1 MRLLHT
7 SDWHL
12 GRTLCG
18 ERRDATFKAF
28 LDWLLELIDARA
40 IDTLLIAG
48 DIFDSAMPPISAQN
62 QYYEFLAALRTRTAC
77 RNVIIVSGNH
87 DSALFLDAPG
97 ALLNALN
104 IRVIGRAAE
113 NPEDSVV
120 AVTDSKGATEAVVC
134 AVPFL
139 RESDLHTLTDADT
152 LTNRTER
159 ITESVAGHYRK
170 STDAALRLYPAL
182 EESLPLIVTGH
193 LFARGGKTGTNEREL
208 YVGSLGDVPDSVFPP
223 EADYVAL
230 GHLHRPQTV
239 AGNPAHRYCGSPM
252 ALDFSE
258 AAGRHCVNLVTFNG
272 KTPAVEEIDVPAF
285 DRLAHIEGDEAAI
298 SEGLAKL
305 AQEKTPVLAEVIHTG
320 DTPLTG
326 LEKLCRDVT
335 EKSCVKILRV
345 SDRGYVRAV
354 LSGQDTAKSIAD
366 LTPEEIFELL
376 LKQKSVAETEKEA
389 LRTAYRSILETL
401 AQNDVPAGD
410 NHAH

>member
-1 MRLLHT
+1 MRLLHS

-18 ERRDATFKAF
+18 ERRDAAFKAF

-152 LTNRTER
+152 LANRTER

-170 STDAALRLYPAL
+170 VRTLHCAFTRLSKRASPLSSRGIFLPAAARPAR
-182 EESLPLIVTGH
+182 
-193 LFARGGKTGTNEREL
+193 AN
-208 YVGSLGDVPDSVFPP
+208 
-223 EADYVAL
+223 
-230 GHLHRPQTV
+230 
-239 AGNPAHRYCGSPM
+239 
-252 ALDFSE
+252 
-258 AAGRHCVNLVTFNG
+258 
-272 KTPAVEEIDVPAF
+272 
-285 DRLAHIEGDEAAI
+285 
-298 SEGLAKL
+298 
-305 AQEKTPVLAEVIHTG
+305 
-320 DTPLTG
+320 
-326 LEKLCRDVT
+326 
-335 EKSCVKILRV
+335 V
-345 SDRGYVRAV
+345 SYM
-354 LSGQDTAKSIAD
+354 
-366 LTPEEIFELL
+366 
-376 LKQKSVAETEKEA
+376 
-389 LRTAYRSILETL
+389 
-401 AQNDVPAGD
+401 
-410 NHAH
+410 

>member
-134 AVPFL
+134 AVPF
-139 RESDLHTLTDADT
+139 
-152 LTNRTER
+152 
-159 ITESVAGHYRK
+159 
-170 STDAALRLYPAL
+170 
-182 EESLPLIVTGH
+182 
-193 LFARGGKTGTNEREL
+193 
-208 YVGSLGDVPDSVFPP
+208 
-223 EADYVAL
+223 
-230 GHLHRPQTV
+230 
-239 AGNPAHRYCGSPM
+239 
-252 ALDFSE
+252 
-258 AAGRHCVNLVTFNG
+258 
-272 KTPAVEEIDVPAF
+272 
-285 DRLAHIEGDEAAI
+285 
-298 SEGLAKL
+298 
-305 AQEKTPVLAEVIHTG
+305 
-320 DTPLTG
+320 
-326 LEKLCRDVT
+326 
-335 EKSCVKILRV
+335 
-345 SDRGYVRAV
+345 
-354 LSGQDTAKSIAD
+354 
-366 LTPEEIFELL
+366 
-376 LKQKSVAETEKEA
+376 
-389 LRTAYRSILETL
+389 
-401 AQNDVPAGD
+401 
-410 NHAH
+410 

>member
-1 MRLLHT
+1 MRFLHS

-18 ERRDATFKAF
+18 ERRDAAFKAF

-182 EESLPLIVTGH
+182 EASLPLIVTGH
-193 LFARGGKTGTNEREL
+193 LFARGGKTGTSEREL

-285 DRLAHIEGDEAAI
+285 DRLAHIEGLDLGHPAGGDVADVADELFP
-298 SEGLAKL
+298 GLLDA
-305 AQEKTPVLAEVIHTG
+305 
-320 DTPLTG
+320 G
-326 LEKLCRDVT
+326 LFRDVT

-354 LSGQDTAKSIAD
+354 LSGRDTAKSIAD

>member
-1 MRLLHT
+1 MRLLHS

-18 ERRDATFKAF
+18 ERRDAAFKAF

-139 RESDLHTLTDADT
+139 RESDLHTLTDAGT

-193 LFARGGKTGTNEREL
+193 LFARGGKTGTSEREL

-272 KTPAVEEIDVPAF
+272 KTPAVEEIDVPA
-285 DRLAHIEGDEAAI
+285 
-298 SEGLAKL
+298 
-305 AQEKTPVLAEVIHTG
+305 
-320 DTPLTG
+320 
-326 LEKLCRDVT
+326 
-335 EKSCVKILRV
+335 
-345 SDRGYVRAV
+345 
-354 LSGQDTAKSIAD
+354 
-366 LTPEEIFELL
+366 
-376 LKQKSVAETEKEA
+376 
-389 LRTAYRSILETL
+389 
-401 AQNDVPAGD
+401 GD